1 MKFDVVIGNPPY
13 QIGVVSENQAEDSL
27 AKATAI
33 PIYQKFVT
41 QAKKINPEYLTM
53 IIPAR
58 WFAGGRGLDE
68 FRTEM
73 LTDTKIKVLHD
84 FFDSTDCFPG
94 VDISGGI
101 CYFLRDKKHNSK
113 CKFISHKHNQLTSIE
128 RDLSEYGD
136 DKFVR
141 FNEALSILYKV
152 KKYKEDTIDMFMSSQ
167 NPFGFGTNFRYF
179 KNEPFDNALKLYA
192 YPKNGWI
199 DRSIVITNQDIISK
213 YKVFIANAY
222 GERGKFPYLVLGKPF
237 IGYQNEISTA
247 TYKVMKSF
255 DTLKEAENFI
265 LYVKSK
271 FFRFLVLLLKN
282 TQHAP
287 RKVYQFVPQQ
297 NFNESWTDEKLYKK
311 YDLTQEEIDFIESMV
326 RPME

>member
-13 QIGVVSENQAEDSL
+13 QIGIVSENQAEDSL
-27 AKATAI
+27 AKATAV

-41 QAKKINPEYLTM
+41 QAKKVKPEYLTM

-73 LTDTKIKVLHD
+73 LTDTRIRVLHD
-84 FFDSTDCFPG
+84 YFDSTDCFPG

-101 CYFLRDKKHNSK
+101 CYFLWDRSHNSK
-113 CKFISHKHNQLTSIE
+113 CKFVSHKHNISTSIE

-141 FNEALSILYKV
+141 FNEALSILHKV
-152 KKYKEDTIDMFMSSQ
+152 KKFKENTVDMFMSSQ
-167 NPFGFGTNFRYF
+167 NPFGLGTNFRNF
-179 KNEPFDNALKLYA
+179 KSEPFANALKLYA

-199 DRSIVITNQDIISK
+199 IASSIDINQDLISK
-213 YKVFIANAY
+213 YKVFVANAY
-222 GERGKFPYLVLGKPF
+222 GERGNFPYLVLGKPF
-237 IGYQNEISTA
+237 IGAPNEVSTA
-247 TYKVMKSF
+247 TYKVMNYFNTK
-255 DTLKEAENFI
+255 KEAENFI
-265 LYVKSK
+265 LYVKK
-271 FFRFLVLLLKN
+271 RFFRFLVLLLKN

-287 RKVYQFVPQQ
+287 RKVYQFVPIQ
-297 NFNESWTDEKLYKK
+297 NFDESWNDEKLYKK
-311 YDLTQEEIDFIESMV
+311 YGLSKEEINFIESMV